1 MIEDKNDIRSN
12 TKTTELRESRDN
24 VYTMLMSTF
33 ELMIDAMSSAKVIPR
48 NDMAII
54 VSIQKIQNNLRELEV
69 TLTNGLPDISSD
81 GCAPSRNP
89 ELIQQIISPR
99 IRIPK
104 EEQLDGYRPVNF
116 GEVVDEKNHVDDLAG
131 LYTVILTYDKK
142 RYYMDTILTNVLDT
156 VCLRLFNSD
165 GYLVGYVTE
174 CLLTIDA
181 ATKSIDSSVHINDN
195 DKSDIEKI
203 FGHKNN
209 MFGDREKCSV
219 GIQRTNT
226 RHHGSIP
233 KEKTKDKQNNL
244 PEYTDIKR
252 ENIHELL
259 IGDLS
264 NKIAA
269 DLIFKRDIG
278 HLLHVFK
285 NTSYQYSRNE
295 FENMSILKV
304 KGYMIHEAY
313 ILITLNS
320 FKNED
325 LETYASILRFFVN
338 VLSDL
343 YITDYTGETYI
354 HLVRSLSAWLHNS
367 GKPHKFKHI
376 HAKNILAILDQPGVF
391 DKRRKNQE
399 SKQEMITNLKNDI
412 AELESELG

>member
-1 MIEDKNDIRSN
+1 MYYLEPAVYPIAGIDSLRMFND
-12 TKTTELRESRDN
+12 
-24 VYTMLMSTF
+24 
-33 ELMIDAMSSAKVIPR
+33 
-48 NDMAII
+48 
-54 VSIQKIQNNLRELEV
+54 
-69 TLTNGLPDISSD
+69 D
-81 GCAPSRNP
+81 GC
-89 ELIQQIISPR
+89 
-99 IRIPK
+99 
-104 EEQLDGYRPVNF
+104 
-116 GEVVDEKNHVDDLAG
+116 
-131 LYTVILTYDKK
+131 
-142 RYYMDTILTNVLDT
+142 
-156 VCLRLFNSD
+156 
-165 GYLVGYVTE
+165 LVGYAFEDGSCVDYS
-174 CLLTIDA
+174 CNNRSRSSILVLSQDNVKCIDE
-181 ATKSIDSSVHINDN
+181 VFN
-195 DKSDIEKI
+195 
-203 FGHKNN
+203 
-209 MFGDREKCSV
+209 
-219 GIQRTNT
+219 
-226 RHHGSIP
+226 GS

-252 ENIHELL
+252 EDIHELL

-278 HLLHVFK
+278 RLLHVFK

-295 FENMSILKV
+295 FENVSIIKV
-304 KGYMIHEAY
+304 KEYMIHEAY

-343 YITDYTGETYI
+343 YIEDYTGETYI

-391 DKRRKNQE
+391 DKRRKNYE

-412 AELESELG
+412 AELESELV